1 MATILSALG
10 ILSAVAFAL
19 APQFSAINPRIAA
32 YCTLIGTAVS
42 AASGALTK
50 FGVEN
55 KTVTILG
62 VALAVVSVGAGAA
75 DLLPPNAVFALSV
88 IGTVIAAIG
97 KSLFNWEDPPTP
109 DAGGPTTAP
118 FKAIIGC
125 LLVGSLAG
133 GFAACAKKIPGESPE
148 AYKARA
154 VAIRVDQAMVGFD
167 LAQDF
172 IIVLSDYQ
180 VIGEAKQPQYFALHD
195 RALSAFDV
203 VAQRL
208 QSGLPVN
215 ANDKQQLIA
224 RIDAV
229 LVDCDKIVK
238 ELGLLNDPDA
248 NAKAVQVVSSI
259 RLALNSIKIIVAAS
273 DAAAGP
279 SVAELKAQYNEAIAK
294 PKGPKPGWWDAAV
307 TAIANQ
313 VSKMLL
319 ISAYTDPAA
328 AWSEAFELSKSMHAE
343 NANRNP

>member
-10 ILSAVAFAL
+10 VLSAVAFAL
-19 APQFSAINPRIAA
+19 APQFSTINPRIAA

-42 AASGALTK
+42 AASGALVK
-50 FGVEN
+50 FGGQN

-62 VALAVVSVGAGAA
+62 VALAVVSVGAGAV
-75 DLLPPNAVFALSV
+75 DLLPANVVFGLSV
-88 IGTVIAAIG
+88 IGTVIAALG
-97 KSLFNWEDPPTP
+97 KSLFNWEDPPKP
-109 DAGGPTTAP
+109 EGGPTTAP
-118 FKAIIGC
+118 FKAIIG
-125 LLVGSLAG
+125 LLLAGSLAG
-133 GFAACAKKIPGESPE
+133 GFAACAKKISGESPE
-148 AYKARA
+148 AYKKRS
-154 VAIRVDQAMVGFD
+154 VAIKVDQAMVGFD
-167 LAQDF
+167 LAQNF
-172 IIVLSDYQ
+172 LIVLSDYE
-180 VIGEAKQPQYFALHD
+180 VIGDAKQPQYFALHD
-195 RALSAFDV
+195 KALSAFDV

-208 QSGLPVN
+208 QSGLPVD
-215 ANDKQQLIA
+215 ANDKQQLIS

-229 LVDCDKIVK
+229 LVDCDSIVK

-273 DAAAGP
+273 DAAQP
-279 SVAELKAQYNEAIAK
+279 SVAELKAQYNAAIAK

-328 AWSEAFELSKSMHAE
+328 AWSEAFDLSKAMHAE

>member
-10 ILSAVAFAL
+10 IVSAVAFAL
-19 APQFSAINPRIAA
+19 APQFSAINPRVAA

-62 VALAVVSVGAGAA
+62 VALAVVGVGAGAV
-75 DLLPPNAVFALSV
+75 DLLPSNIVFVLTIA
-88 IGTVIAAIG
+88 GTVIAAVG
-97 KSLFNWEDPPTP
+97 KSLFGW
-109 DAGGPTTAP
+109 DAPEPSAGPTTAP
-118 FKAIIGC
+118 FKAIIGF

-133 GFAACAKKIPGESPE
+133 GFAACAKKIPGESAE
-148 AYKARA
+148 QYKARA

-172 IIVLSDYQ
+172 LIVLSDFD
-180 VIGEAKQPQYFALHD
+180 VIGDAKQPSYFALHD
-195 RALSAFDV
+195 KALSAFDV
-203 VAQRL
+203 VATRL
-208 QSGLPVN
+208 QSGLPVD

-229 LVDCDKIVK
+229 LVDCDAIVK

-273 DAAAGP
+273 DAAQP
-279 SVAELKAQYNEAIAK
+279 SVTELKAKYGEAIAQ
-294 PKGPKPGWWDAAV
+294 PKGPKPGWWDAVV

-319 ISAYTDPAA
+319 ISAYTDPAS
-328 AWSEAFELSKSMHAE
+328 AWSEAFELSKAQHAE
-343 NANRNP
+343 NANRNPK